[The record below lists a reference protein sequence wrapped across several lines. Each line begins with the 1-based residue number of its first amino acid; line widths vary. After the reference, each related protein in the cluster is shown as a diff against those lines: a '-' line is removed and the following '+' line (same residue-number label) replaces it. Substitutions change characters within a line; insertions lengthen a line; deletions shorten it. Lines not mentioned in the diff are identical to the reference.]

1 MKKSRWSRVLAV
13 LLAAVLTVGMTAT
26 TVFATTEYEDSSQE
40 TGTLVNTVYSSTSYL
55 AYLASQTALRRES
68 LPSVD
73 DKNNLTDEEVRDR
86 FTQPVGTEFQ
96 VDIGNFTLSDSSMR
110 PEVYLNGVTLSGNT
124 QLEGYSSILADLIGG
139 GTTLY
144 LPEEGTV
151 SWEID
156 VGDQAGFYGICIE
169 YYPLSLSGKIS
180 SAEKKLMVDD
190 ELLFSE
196 CTSLT
201 FNKNWAY
208 SYHYTEDA
216 SGLYIL
222 TTNDT
227 YMLKADADVKG
238 LTSKDGKTYT
248 RGFVRDVNGND
259 IRSDAYESPSWMT
272 YTLKDANGFTNDNL
286 EIYFSAGKHTISLA
300 GSREGLLIHSISL
313 FVVEDE
319 LSYDEYTSSVAGRTD
334 NAGSIVKLEGEYP
347 DMVSDSS
354 VYASNDRSSAITSP
368 SDPSA
373 QLLNVIG
380 KASYSTVGQWA
391 AYRFTVTE
399 DGYYNLAARFKQTAL
414 EGMFASRVLKL
425 ASSDGEFGYADGT
438 PKVPFS
444 EAYNVRFT
452 YKNGWQTT
460 QLGYYDES
468 NTLHPF
474 TFYFKKGVV
483 YTLTMEVGLGDM
495 AEIISTVQNSLST
508 INDCYLNILK
518 LTGTSP
524 DEYRDYGFNRVMPNT
539 VKNLTAQAEVLN
551 DVVNK
556 MKDICGT
563 IGSNTATLTI
573 IAELLERMGKDEKE
587 IAANLDNLKSYIG
600 NLGTWL
606 NTVKAQSVSLD
617 YLTVQPDGSK
627 LPQAEANFFQSAWFE
642 ISAFVASFFTDYNSM
657 GIRDE
662 ADKVGTIDV
671 WLAYGRDQSQIWR
684 NLIDDE
690 FTAKTKVAVTLKLV
704 TAGTLLPSVLCGQGP
719 DVYIGLAAGETIN
732 YAIRSAVVPLSQFE
746 DLSSYDKL
754 SNPEIPTGY
763 EKTLSEVKSQFTASA
778 LVPLTLYDETYGV
791 PETSSFNMMF
801 VRNDIMENLGLDVPE
816 TWDDVLAAIPVLQA
830 NNMMVGI
837 NYASAFQIFLYQQGG
852 GLWLYNGTD
861 GYPMD
866 PDYAGAEIG
875 IATNTALSAF
885 TDICRLYTDYS
896 FPVTF
901 DGPNRF
907 RTGEMPL
914 LIADYVATYNQLTV
928 FATEISGVWQFTMIP
943 GTERLQY
950 NADGTPEYDNEGN
963 QKTYIDHSSMTVIT
977 STIMLH
983 SNSRTHDETGYAWE
997 FMVWQSS
1004 AEAQAEYGNKMVA
1017 LIGPSAKYAT
1027 ANVKAIENL
1036 SWTSTELANIKAQL
1050 NQLAAIENYPGA
1062 YYITRYIQFAFLDA
1076 YNDGMDPAEAMQG
1089 YEHAI
1094 NKEIERKREE
1104 FDLKILDGRTPEE
1117 ARAEEQR

>member
-1 MKKSRWSRVLAV
+1 MKKLKWSRVLAF
-13 LLAAVLTVGMTAT
+13 LLAATLTLGITAT
-26 TVFATTEYEDSSQE
+26 TVFATSEYEDSSQD

-55 AYLASQTALRRES
+55 AYLASQTALRRED
-68 LPSVD
+68 LPTVD
-73 DKNNLTDEEVRDR
+73 EKNNLTDEQVRDR
-86 FTQPVGTEFQ
+86 FTQPAGTTFD
-96 VDIGNFTLSDSSMR
+96 VDIEDFTVSDASMWD
-110 PEVYLNGVTLSGNT
+110 EVYVNGILEKTNT
-124 QLEGYSSILADLIGG
+124 ELEGYNSTIVKDKGQDFA
-139 GTTLY
+139 TVY

-151 SWEID
+151 SWKVN
-156 VGDQAGFYGICIE
+156 VGNKPGFYGIRIE

-180 SAEKKLMVDD
+180 SAEKKLLVDD
-190 ELLFSE
+190 DLLFSE
-196 CTSLT
+196 ATSLT
-201 FNKNWAY
+201 FGKNWGY
-208 SYHYTEDA
+208 SYTYEEDA
-216 SGLYIL
+216 NGSYIL
-222 TTNDT
+222 TNEDT
-227 YMLKADADVKG
+227 YVLKGTPGAV
-238 LTSKDGKTYT
+238 SKDGKIYA
-248 RGFVRDVNGND
+248 RGFVQDVNGND
-259 IRSDAYESPSWMT
+259 IRSDAYESPTWLT
-272 YTLKDANGFTNDNL
+272 YTLTDANGFTNSDL
-286 EIYFSAGKHTISLA
+286 EIYFSAGEHTISLA

-319 LSYDEYTSSVAGRTD
+319 LSYEEYTNSIAGRPD
-334 NAGSIVKLEGEYP
+334 NGGNIVKIESEYP
-347 DMVSDSS
+347 DLVSDSS

-399 DGYYNLAARFKQTAL
+399 DGYYNIVARFKQTAL

-425 ASSDGEFGYADGT
+425 SSSDGKFGYADGT

-444 EAYNVRFT
+444 EAYNMRFT
-452 YKNGWQTT
+452 YKNGWQATE
-460 QLGYYDES
+460 LGYYNNE
-468 NTLHPF
+468 NELQPF
-474 TFYFKKGVV
+474 TFYFEKGVE
-483 YTLTMEVGLGDM
+483 YTMVLEVGLGDM

-518 LTGTSP
+518 LTGTAP

-539 VKNLTAQAEVLN
+539 VKSLSEQATVLN
-551 DVVNK
+551 GVVDR

-573 IAELLERMGKDEKE
+573 IAELLERMGKDESE
-587 IAANLDNLKSYIG
+587 IAANLNNLKSYIG

-606 NTVKAQSVSLD
+606 NTVKAQSVTLD
-617 YLTVQPDGSK
+617 YVAVQPDGTK
-627 LPQAEANFFQSAWFE
+627 LPPAEANFFESAWFE
-642 ISAFVASFFTDYNSM
+642 ICAFVASFFTDYNSM
-657 GIRDE
+657 GIREE
-662 ADKVGTIDV
+662 ADKVATIDV

-690 FTAKTKVAVTLKLV
+690 FTANTKVAVTLKLV

-754 SNPEIPTGY
+754 ANPENPTGY
-763 EKTLSEVKSQFTASA
+763 EKTLSDVKAQFTASA

-801 VRNDIMENLGLDVPE
+801 VRNDIMENLGLDIPE

-861 GYPMD
+861 GYEFD
-866 PDYAGAEIG
+866 EEFAGAEIG
-875 IATNTALSAF
+875 FTTKTALGAF
-885 TDICRLYTDYS
+885 GDICRLYTDYS

-914 LIADYVATYNQLTV
+914 LIADYVATYNQLVV
-928 FATEISGVWQFTMIP
+928 FATEISGAWQFTMIP

-950 NADGTPEYDNEGN
+950 NADGTPEYDNAGN
-963 QKTYIDHSSMTVIT
+963 QKTFIDHSSMTVIT

-983 SNSRTHDETGYAWE
+983 SNTRTHDETGYAWE

-1004 AEAQAEYGNKMVA
+1004 AESQAEYGNKMVA

-1050 NQLAAIENYPGA
+1050 DQLAAIENYPGA
-1062 YYITRYIQFAFLDA
+1062 YYISRYIQFAFLDA
-1076 YNDGMDPAEAMQG
+1076 YNEGKDPADAMQS
-1089 YEHAI
+1089 YEHEI
-1094 NKEIERKREE
+1094 NAEIERKRVE
-1104 FDLKILDGRTPEE
+1104 FELPILGGKTPEE
-1117 ARAEEQR
+1117 VRAERNS